1 MGVNITGRS
10 FTKILDYTPA
20 EIQYLVDV
28 AKTFKD
34 MKRNGVPH
42 KYLTGKNIVLLFE
55 KIGRA
60 SCRERVWQLVFV

>member
-34 MKRNGVPH
+34 MKRNG
-42 KYLTGKNIVLLFE
+42 E
-55 KIGRA
+55 IGRA
-60 SCRERVWQLVFV
+60 HV